1 MHGTPASQESEVV
14 HTVNQQSRD
23 FRTLVL
29 VNTMDSLMPSEPP
42 TSPADL
48 ASAIDES
55 FEYHDRLYE
64 RETVPEYEQQIKGLV
79 EDLL

>member
-1 MHGTPASQESEVV
+1 
-14 HTVNQQSRD
+14 
-23 FRTLVL
+23 
-29 VNTMDSLMPSEPP
+29 MDSLMPSEPP